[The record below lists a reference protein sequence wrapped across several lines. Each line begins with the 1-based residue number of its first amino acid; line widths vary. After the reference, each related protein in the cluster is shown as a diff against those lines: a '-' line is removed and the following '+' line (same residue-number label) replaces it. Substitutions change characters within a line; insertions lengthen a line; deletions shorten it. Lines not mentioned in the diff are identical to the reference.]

1 MSVNVYMIFNG
12 NCREAAEYYADVFGA
27 GKPDIMLFGDMPP
40 DPAWDM
46 PEELKDKVMHTSLN
60 IHGSEV
66 MFSDTMPNAPVTFG
80 KNINVTVVS
89 DKLEQLT
96 EEFNRL
102 GRDGKVQMELQKTF
116 WSPAYGAVEDK
127 FGIDWQF
134 NFDDG
139 TRFSDR

>member
-12 NCREAAEYYADVFGA
+12 NCREAAEYYAEVFKT
-27 GKPDIMLFGDMPP
+27 GKPEIMLFGDMPP
-40 DPAWDM
+40 DPSWEM
-46 PEELKDKVMHTSLN
+46 PEEVKDKVMHTSLN

-66 MFSDTMPNAPVTFG
+66 MFSDTMPNAPVVFG

-89 DKLEQLT
+89 DNLEQMT

-102 GRDGKVQMELQKTF
+102 GQDGKVQMEMQKTF

-134 NFDDG
+134 SFDDG
-139 TRFSDR
+139 TNFQN

>member
-1 MSVNVYMIFNG
+1 MGVHVYMIFNG
-12 NCREAAEYYADVFGA
+12 NCREAVDYYAEVFETE
-27 GKPDIMLFGDMPP
+27 KTDMMLFGDSPP
-40 DPAWDM
+40 DPDWEL
-46 PEELKDKVMHTSLN
+46 PEEMKDKIMHTRLN

-89 DKLEQLT
+89 GNLEKLT
-96 EEFNRL
+96 KEFNRL
-102 GRDGKVQMELQKTF
+102 GKDGNVQMELQKTF

-134 NFDDG
+134 NYDDG
-139 TRFSDR
+139 SEYF